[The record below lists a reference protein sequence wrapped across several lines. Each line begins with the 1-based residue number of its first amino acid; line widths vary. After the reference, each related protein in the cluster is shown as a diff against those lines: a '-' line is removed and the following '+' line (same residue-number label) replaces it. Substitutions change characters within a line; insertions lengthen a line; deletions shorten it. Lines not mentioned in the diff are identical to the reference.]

1 MNSFYTDINDTDGVE
16 IQQAEVDEDI
26 ETIAL
31 SPLSEQRQQRDDDT
45 DAFGIVQTISFAF
58 DDQREEAAVL
68 INADSDE
75 DQDHDR
81 SDSSS
86 TTSTVSLASEQSTFS
101 RFKSFKSARPFAPA
115 SSSSSS
121 VSTPISKK
129 RKITLTTPCTPPPP
143 PARGIFR
150 RSSVAPVLLS
160 PPLLKQRSRDPFAL
174 FEEDNT
180 KHATTGNIDL
190 SDLAFPSLT
199 PHAHTPSQISTPL
212 KPRRTTFN
220 DIPMIAEL
228 ELMDS
233 LFSSN
238 SSDTDDDG
246 DWSTASPSEQ
256 QHSAIPASF
265 HLSKSPAFDYGSDDN
280 DEDEEPQYFVP
291 SSLKRRRTPLSPAS
305 PTKQNPFFVPRKVLF
320 PSSLSLRARMQAS

>member
-75 DQDHDR
+75 DQEHDR

-129 RKITLTTPCTPPPP
+129 RKITLPTPCTPPPP

-199 PHAHTPSQISTPL
+199 PQAYAPSQISTPL

>member
-1 MNSFYTDINDTDGVE
+1 MNSFYTDIKDTDSVE
-16 IQQAEVDEDI
+16 IQQAAEDEDI

-58 DDQREEAAVL
+58 DDQREAAAVL

-101 RFKSFKSARPFAPA
+101 RFSLFKSSP
-115 SSSSSS
+115 SL
-121 VSTPISKK
+121 STPISKK
-129 RKITLTTPCTPPPP
+129 RKITLPTPCTPPPP

-150 RSSVAPVLLS
+150 RSSVTPLLLS
-160 PPLLKQRSRDPFAL
+160 PPLLIQRSRDPFAL

-180 KHATTGNIDL
+180 KHAMTGNIDV

-256 QHSAIPASF
+256 QQFEIPASF

-280 DEDEEPQYFVP
+280 YDEEEPQYFVP

>member
-16 IQQAEVDEDI
+16 IQQAEEDEDI

-75 DQDHDR
+75 DQEHDR

-86 TTSTVSLASEQSTFS
+86 TTSTVSLASEHSTFS
-101 RFKSFKSARPFAPA
+101 RFSSFKS
-115 SSSSSS
+115 SSSL
-121 VSTPISKK
+121 STPISKK

-150 RSSVAPVLLS
+150 RSSVAPLLLS

-174 FEEDNT
+174 FEEHNT

-199 PHAHTPSQISTPL
+199 PQAYTASQTSTPL

-238 SSDTDDDG
+238 SSDTDDDD
-246 DWSTASPSEQ
+246 DWSTSSPSEQ

-280 DEDEEPQYFVP
+280 DDEEPQYFLP